1 MKFLNIIRHG
11 EAENSLIKND
21 FDRELSLKGHEDL
34 KELNKFLFQFVLK
47 KHKII
52 CSTSKRT
59 IQTYENIKYSLNEDS
74 NLLLT
79 DDLYLANLKTIY
91 NVILEQKKS
100 RMITIIGHNPGVSDL
115 VSFFTSNYEIPDL
128 NTSSIAQIY
137 FDNDKK
143 IGEGE
148 GSIKFIVQAN
158 NKSIKSII

>member
-1 MKFLNIIRHG
+1 M
-11 EAENSLIKND
+11 
-21 FDRELSLKGHEDL
+21 
-34 KELNKFLFQFVLK
+34 
-47 KHKII
+47 
-52 CSTSKRT
+52 
-59 IQTYENIKYSLNEDS
+59 
-74 NLLLT
+74 T

-91 NVILEQKKS
+91 NVLLEQKKS

-137 FDNDKK
+137 FDNEKK

-148 GSIKFIVQAN
+148 GSIKFIVQAS

>member
-74 NLLLT
+74 NLFSSS
-79 DDLYLANLKTIY
+79 LKI
-91 NVILEQKKS
+91 
-100 RMITIIGHNPGVSDL
+100 SDR
-115 VSFFTSNYEIPDL
+115 TSHKGKEEI
-128 NTSSIAQIY
+128 
-137 FDNDKK
+137 
-143 IGEGE
+143 
-148 GSIKFIVQAN
+148 
-158 NKSIKSII
+158 

>member
-74 NLLLT
+74 NLFLT

-91 NVILEQKKS
+91 NVLLEQ
-100 RMITIIGHNPGVSDL
+100 RNPG
-115 VSFFTSNYEIPDL
+115 
-128 NTSSIAQIY
+128 
-137 FDNDKK
+137 
-143 IGEGE
+143 
-148 GSIKFIVQAN
+148 
-158 NKSIKSII
+158 

>member
-91 NVILEQKKS
+91 NVLLEEKKS

-115 VSFFTSNYEIPDL
+115 VSFFTNNYEIPDL

-143 IGEGE
+143 IEIGRASCRER
-148 GSIKFIVQAN
+148 V
-158 NKSIKSII
+158 